1 MSKKCNA
8 VFEGGGVRGIGH
20 VGAVCR
26 MEQAG
31 WQFEDTAGSSAG
43 AIIAALLAAGY
54 TGEELKKELARTD
67 YLKFKGKDFPDYFG
81 MLGKSLSFLISLGIY
96 NTDELED
103 WIDELLHRK
112 GMRHFGD
119 LQKTGRKLKITAS
132 DLTKKH
138 LLVFPDDLA
147 EFGVSPEKFCI
158 ASAVRMSVSIPVF
171 FEPVRWRDQTGEE
184 HLIVD
189 GGLLSNYP
197 LWLLDDLKNHL
208 SYPTFGF
215 KFIEERERCI
225 SRICHARPNALD
237 YVKSI
242 VATSL
247 DALDNYHLS
256 ERDYQRTIR
265 ISAVVGREEHRHKV
279 SAMDFDISWEDSQ
292 ALFKNGW
299 NGAERFLHRWN
310 FEEWKKK
317 YGAKDQS
324 HFR

>member
-1 MSKKCNA
+1 MLKKCNA

-31 WQFEDTAGSSAG
+31 WQFVDTAGSSAG
-43 AIIAALLAAGY
+43 AMVAALVAAGY
-54 TGEELKKELARTD
+54 TGKELKKELSGLN
-67 YLKFKGKDFPDYFG
+67 YLKFKGMDFPDYFG
-81 MLGKSLSFLISLGIY
+81 MVGKSLSFLISLGIY

-103 WIDELLHRK
+103 WIDELLHQK

-119 LQKTGRKLKITAS
+119 LQKTGRRLKITAS
-132 DLTKKH
+132 DLTRKR

-147 EFGVSPEKFCI
+147 EFGVAPEEFCI
-158 ASAVRMSVSIPVF
+158 APAVRMSVSIPVF
-171 FEPVRWRDQTGEE
+171 FEPVRWKDQTGEE

-197 LWLLDDLKNHL
+197 LWLLDGFQNHL
-208 SYPTFGF
+208 RYPTFGF
-215 KFIEERERCI
+215 KFVEEKEHC
-225 SRICHARPNALD
+225 SSKVCHAKPNALD
-237 YVKSI
+237 YIKSI

-247 DALDNYHLS
+247 DAFDNYHFS
-256 ERDYQRTIR
+256 EGDYQRTIR
-265 ISAVVGREEHRHKV
+265 ISAVVGRKENRHKV
-279 SAMDFDISWEDSQ
+279 SAVDFDISQEDSQ
-292 ALFKNGW
+292 ALFENGW
-299 NGAERFLHRWN
+299 SGAEQFLRRWN

-317 YGAKDQS
+317 YGTKDYL

>member
-1 MSKKCNA
+1 MA
-8 VFEGGGVRGIGH
+8 I
-20 VGAVCR
+20 CR
-26 MEQAG
+26 
-31 WQFEDTAGSSAG
+31 
-43 AIIAALLAAGY
+43 
-54 TGEELKKELARTD
+54 
-67 YLKFKGKDFPDYFG
+67 
-81 MLGKSLSFLISLGIY
+81 
-96 NTDELED
+96 
-103 WIDELLHRK
+103 
-112 GMRHFGD
+112 
-119 LQKTGRKLKITAS
+119 KTGRKLKITAS

-171 FEPVRWRDQTGEE
+171 LNGRWRDQTGEE

-265 ISAVVGREEHRHKV
+265 ISAVVGKRRNIAIKSVRWILISAGRTARHCLKWMEWCRAI
-279 SAMDFDISWEDSQ
+279 SAQMEF
-292 ALFKNGW
+292 
-299 NGAERFLHRWN
+299 
-310 FEEWKKK
+310 
-317 YGAKDQS
+317 
-324 HFR
+324 